1 MADNLMEKGVRSERA
16 IIFRR
21 AIESEN
27 NIKYLSKDKVL
38 QLLSDVIWLC
48 QFGIKS
54 NNYPRYQMERII
66 NICLMVLIDDLWE
79 EDTV

>member
-1 MADNLMEKGVRSERA
+1 MADNLIEKGVRSERA

-21 AIESEN
+21 AMESEN
-27 NIKYLSKDKVL
+27 SIKYLSRDKVL

-48 QFGIKS
+48 QFDIKS

-66 NICLMVLIDDLWE
+66 NICLMVLVDDLWE